1 MPLVNLKDIIEDA
14 RQNKY
19 SLGCFNVFNT
29 ESLEG
34 TITAAINMKS
44 PVVLAI
50 YQLHF
55 KYSNLESFTVL
66 ARKVANMVDIPV
78 ALHLEYATSLKEI
91 VRAIRYG
98 FTSLMFVGPED
109 IGLGQK
115 IELTKKAAEIA
126 HSGGLLLESEISG
139 MVTAGENSSKSNGA
153 GLEQTIEFI
162 NKTGIDILS
171 PDIGSVHGL
180 TEGKATLNLNL
191 LDEINAATN
200 CYLSMHGGS
209 GVDDETIRKA
219 INLGICKSSVFS
231 LISKTA
237 VNRIKT
243 AVASNPDIVSL
254 SNETRKG
261 FKEAIENRLEVFGS
275 KNIVKTKA
283 NRSYINN
290 IKTGAEKTD
299 MVELITKEILKQIRT
314 KL

>member
-1 MPLVNLKDIIEDA
+1 MTLVNLKYLIEDA

-34 TITAAINMKS
+34 TMSAAINMKS

-50 YQLHF
+50 YKPHF

-66 ARKVANMVDIPV
+66 ARKVANMMDIPV

-91 VRAIRYG
+91 VKAIRYG
-98 FTSLMFVGPED
+98 FTSLMFVGPGD
-109 IGLGQK
+109 INLEEK

-126 HSGGLLLESEISG
+126 HNGGLLLESEISR
-139 MVTAGENSSKSNGA
+139 MVSAGKDSKSNGA
-153 GLEQTIEFI
+153 SLEQTIEFVD
-162 NKTGIDILS
+162 KTGIDILS

-180 TEGKATLNLNL
+180 TEGKTTLNLNL
-191 LDEINAATN
+191 LEKINAHAN

-243 AVASNPDIVSL
+243 ATASNPDIVSL

-275 KNIVKTKA
+275 KNILKRKA
-283 NRSYINN
+283 NHSYISNFK
-290 IKTGAEKTD
+290 IEEEKTD
-299 MVELITKEILKQIRT
+299 MVELITEEILKQIKT